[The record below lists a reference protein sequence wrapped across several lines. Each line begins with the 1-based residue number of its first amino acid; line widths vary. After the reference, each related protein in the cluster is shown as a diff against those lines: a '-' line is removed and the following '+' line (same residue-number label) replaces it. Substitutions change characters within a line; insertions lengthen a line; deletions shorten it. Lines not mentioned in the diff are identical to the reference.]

1 MQDPL
6 FIERCLSL
14 LKKGGRMGIV
24 LPDGDL
30 TNQNTEFVRAWLKD
44 KAQIVAVVSLP
55 QETFVPFGAGVK
67 SSVLFLKKPKGKL
80 SERYPIFFANL
91 TKIGY
96 DIRGRKTYRRNDEG
110 EVINDEGYPIEYLTD
125 RKGNNTKQDPVFIK
139 LKGALDTD
147 VPDVLGEWV
156 KFKKEFKSYLW

>member
-1 MQDPL
+1 
-6 FIERCLSL
+6 
-14 LKKGGRMGIV
+14 MGIV

-30 TNQNTEFVRAWLKD
+30 TNKNTEFVRAWLKN

-80 SERYPIFFANL
+80 QERYPIFFANL

-96 DIRGRKTYRRNDEG
+96 DIRGRKTYKRNEKG
-110 EVINDEGYPIEYLTD
+110 EAIDSEERPIDYLTD
-125 RKGNNTKQDPVFIK
+125 RKGNKTKQDPALIEM
-139 LKGALDTD
+139 KGALDTD
-147 VPDVLGEWV
+147 VPNVLNEWA
-156 KFKKEFKSYLW
+156 KFKKEFKNYLW